1 MKRTSRYRLVLL
13 SFVVVLL
20 SSCNV
25 YRAYNRTDSVETDS
39 LYRSEYRELLSADST
54 STLEMLSWRELYQD
68 QQLQRLIERGLEQN
82 KELKRAEQRIEAA
95 RAALVSARLAFLPS
109 LSFEPSGTIASF
121 DHQKATK
128 TYQLPL
134 VSSWN
139 LFTMGETLNKKRA
152 SLARWEL
159 SKLQHEQ
166 AQSNLIAHIASAY
179 YTLIMLDD
187 QLEVTVSVMHSW
199 EELIKAMEA
208 LVNVGM
214 VNEVAINRTR
224 SHYISSQIAC
234 KGLLKQIQQVENALC
249 LLLGD
254 SSHTILRAESAA
266 SPQFPTSFSIGVPLQ
281 LLNNRADVKVA
292 ERMLESSF
300 YDTNTARAAFY
311 PHLRLNGVF
320 GWTNLAGQTVVN
332 PAKMIASAIGSLTQP
347 IFNKGVNRAR
357 LKMAKAQ
364 QEEMKLNFEQS
375 LLNAGKEVNDAL
387 ISYQTAAE
395 SVLLHQE
402 QLTVLQQSASDTRKL
417 FNLGSATYLEV
428 ITGEQE
434 VLQAKLNN
442 IANTFAKRKALIDL
456 YTSLGGG
463 TMEQK

>member
-1 MKRTSRYRLVLL
+1 MKRTNRYRLVLFSL
-13 SFVVVLL
+13 VTSLF

-25 YRAYNRTDSVETDS
+25 YKTYNRTDQVATDS
-39 LYRSEYRELLSADST
+39 LYRAEYGEILSTDSAQ
-54 STLEMLSWRELYQD
+54 TLEMLSWRELYQD
-68 QQLQRLIERGLEQN
+68 QQLQVLLERGIRQN
-82 KELKRAEQRIEAA
+82 KELKRTEQRIDAA

-121 DHQKATK
+121 DHQKATQ

-152 SLARWEL
+152 SKARWEV
-159 SKLQHEQ
+159 SKLQYQQTQ
-166 AQSNLIAHIASAY
+166 ANLIAHIASSY
-179 YTLIMLDD
+179 YTLIMLDE
-187 QLEVTVSVMHSW
+187 QLEVTGSVIHSW
-199 EELIKAMEA
+199 EELITAMEV

-224 SHYISSQIAC
+224 SHYISSQIAY

-249 LLLGD
+249 LLLGER
-254 SSHTILRAESAA
+254 SHSIVRAKSDV
-266 SPQFPTSFSIGVPLQ
+266 SPQFPSAFTIGIPLQ
-281 LLNNRADVKVA
+281 LLNNRADIKVA
-292 ERMLESSF
+292 EHLLEGAF
-300 YDTNTARAAFY
+300 YDTNIARAAFY

-320 GWTNLAGQTVVN
+320 GWTNLTGQTVVN
-332 PAKMIASAIGSLTQP
+332 PAKIIASAIGSLTQP

-357 LKMAKAQ
+357 LKIAKAQ

-402 QLTVLQQSASDTRKL
+402 QLEVLNQSALDTRKL

-434 VLQAKLNN
+434 YLQARLND

-463 TMEQK
+463 TME